1 MQRIAALFLGLMV
14 LTGPALSAP
23 IGVLIEERA
32 RADYA
37 DSLPQDGEFDITVQD
52 APAEE
57 VLTLAEFWM
66 DPRSGKFL
74 ANAVLETGEVQR
86 IGGYALVTMTVPVP
100 ITRLLPDDI
109 IMEDDLTVMR
119 LPVGRIGT

>member
-1 MQRIAALFLGLMV
+1 MKRLAALFLGLMV

-23 IGVLIEERA
+23 IGVLVEERA
-32 RADYA
+32 RTDYA
-37 DSLPQDGEFDITVQD
+37 DSLPQDGEFEITVKD
-52 APAEE
+52 APADA

-86 IGGYALVTMTVPVP
+86 
-100 ITRLLPDDI
+100 
-109 IMEDDLTVMR
+109 
-119 LPVGRIGT
+119 

>member
-1 MQRIAALFLGLMV
+1 
-14 LTGPALSAP
+14 
-23 IGVLIEERA
+23 
-32 RADYA
+32 
-37 DSLPQDGEFDITVQD
+37 
-52 APAEE
+52 
-57 VLTLAEFWM
+57 M

-86 IGGYALVTMTVPVP
+86 IAGYALVTMPVPVP

-119 LPVGRIGT
+119 LPVGRIGAYVMTDMEEVVGKQVRRVLTPGGPFRRSPSFSRWSSTGASGWRSISRRAGPLPGRAR